1 MLEPTLVK
9 DLLAGGWA
17 TLRFAP
23 FREGIAI
30 SSLLKGSPAVAVLRY
45 DPGARVPLHEHV
57 GPETILVLDGAQS
70 DENGTYVKGDLV
82 INPVGSRH
90 SVWSDDGCV
99 VLLQWAEPIRMIE
112 TNGD

>member
-1 MLEPTLVK
+1 MLEPTILK
-9 DLLAGGWA
+9 DLLSGGWSQ
-17 TLRFAP
+17 LCFAP

-30 SSLLKGSPAVAVLRY
+30 SSLLEGSPAIAVLRY

-57 GPETILVLDGAQS
+57 GSEMILVLDGAQT
-70 DENGTYVKGDLV
+70 DEKGTYCKGDMV

-99 VLLQWAEPIRMIE
+99 VLLYWAEPVKFIE
-112 TNGD
+112 ANAN